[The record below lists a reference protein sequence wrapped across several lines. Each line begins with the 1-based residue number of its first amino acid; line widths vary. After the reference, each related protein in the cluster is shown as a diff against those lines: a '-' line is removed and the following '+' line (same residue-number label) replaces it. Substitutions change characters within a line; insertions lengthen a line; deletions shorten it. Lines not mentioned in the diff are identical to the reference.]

1 MADTGQPTT
10 RVAYILDKSV
20 SMACCREEA
29 IKGANDY
36 MEALRSENPDARV
49 TVTLFDTE
57 VYRVIESVPVRE
69 ITQLAPDAYI
79 PSGWTA
85 LYDAVGSSI
94 AAIGA
99 EAQDGDIVLV
109 SIFTD
114 GEENA
119 SHEFSHET
127 IRDLIGK
134 HEKKGWTFAYLG
146 ANHDAWAAAESI
158 GIARDNTVRFA
169 VVAADD
175 AFAKAGRIQSRFLRR
190 RREAPED
197 QPQTMFATGN
207 IEDEAEPE
215 PELQPGDWKRPRK
228 NPRKK
233 KQ

>member
-10 RVAYILDKSV
+10 RVAYILDKSG
-20 SMACCREEA
+20 SMASCREEA
-29 IKGANDY
+29 IKGTNDY
-36 MEALRSENPDARV
+36 MEALCGENPDARV

-57 VYRVIESVPVRE
+57 VYQVIDSVLVRE
-69 ITQLAPDAYI
+69 ITQLTPDAYI
-79 PSGWTA
+79 PSGGTA

-99 EAQDGDIVLV
+99 EDQDGDIVLV

-119 SHEFSHET
+119 SQEFSHET
-127 IRDLIGK
+127 IRDLISK

-158 GIARDNTVRFA
+158 GIPSNNTIRFA
-169 VVAADD
+169 AVAADD

-190 RREAPED
+190 RNEAPEA
-197 QPQTMFATGN
+197 QPQAMFATGD

-215 PELQPGDWKRPRK
+215 PEPLPGDWKQPRD

-233 KQ
+233 KR

>member
-10 RVAYILDKSV
+10 RVAYILDKSG
-20 SMACCREEA
+20 SMASCREEA
-29 IKGANDY
+29 IKGTNDY
-36 MEALRSENPDARV
+36 MEALCGENPDARV
-49 TVTLFDTE
+49 TVTLFDDE
-57 VYRVIESVPVRE
+57 VYRVIDSVLVRE
-69 ITQLAPDAYI
+69 ITQLTPDAYI
-79 PSGWTA
+79 PSGCTA

-114 GEENA
+114 GLENA

-127 IRDLIGK
+127 IRDLIRK

-158 GIARDNTVRFA
+158 GIAPDKVNLFDA
-169 VVAADD
+169 QSAND
-175 AFAKAGRIQSRFLRR
+175 AFAKAGRIQSRHIRT
-190 RREAPED
+190 RRENPD
-197 QPQTMFATGN
+197 ATPRALYVARN
-207 IEDEAEPE
+207 IEDEPEPE
-215 PELQPGDWKRPRK
+215 PLPGDWKQPRD

-233 KQ
+233 KP